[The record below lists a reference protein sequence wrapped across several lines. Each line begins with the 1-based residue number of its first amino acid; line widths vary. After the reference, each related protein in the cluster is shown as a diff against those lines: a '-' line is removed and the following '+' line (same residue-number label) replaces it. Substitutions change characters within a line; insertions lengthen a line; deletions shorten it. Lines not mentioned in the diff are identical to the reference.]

1 MPSTHTQSATFD
13 EDLDDEPPPI
23 RRWVKAA
30 DQPLPRTSGFVS
42 VFDLAAMSL
51 HMRPLSL
58 FGLRPARTGEGAVR
72 IQDAIHIDIERCA
85 GHVKVRRLHHT
96 ETQAWHEQE
105 VARRARQ
112 KPPRPTTKVKT
123 KSRKFADLIGA
134 SA

>member
-1 MPSTHTQSATFD
+1 MPSTHTQPATFD

-23 RRWVKAA
+23 KRWVKAA

-58 FGLRPARTGEGAVR
+58 FGHRPARTGDEAVR
-72 IQDAIHIDIERCA
+72 IQDAIHIEIERYA

-96 ETQAWHEQE
+96 ETQAWHDQE

-112 KPPRPTTKVKT
+112 RPPRPSAKVKT
-123 KSRKFADLIGA
+123 KSRKFAALIGVGA
-134 SA
+134 